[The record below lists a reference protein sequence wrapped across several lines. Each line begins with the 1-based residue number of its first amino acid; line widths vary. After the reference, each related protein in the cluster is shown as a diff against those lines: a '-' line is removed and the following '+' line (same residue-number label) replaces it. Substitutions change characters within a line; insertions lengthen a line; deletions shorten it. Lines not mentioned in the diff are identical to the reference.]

1 MKRLDLIIPLRGDLE
16 EILEEA
22 RHCARTL
29 PALLRLGRRREAA
42 SSVAACLC
50 RQFGVARQDDW
61 PLAAISAQADG
72 LDAGTGHWLRLDP
85 VHLEIGMG
93 GLMLHPGDEL
103 GIYADEAAAMVE
115 SLRPCWAAAG
125 IELLAPHATRWYLRL
140 PEPPRLTTTP
150 IDLLAG
156 AYLTPHLPEGA
167 GARRLMRL
175 VNEAQMLLHDHPVN
189 HAREA
194 RGLASVNGLWPWGGG
209 SLPRLGEGPDLIADR
224 RQISLAMAAFAGIEA
239 IPCPATLALAGAGRR
254 AARMLAVLPE
264 AAPDQRP
271 SEYLT
276 ALERDWLRPM
286 LRALRLGRLRQA
298 SIAMLTQPALHVEL
312 DTLGSWGYEALS
324 AFTRARRAND

>member
-1 MKRLDLIIPLRGDLE
+1 MKRLDLIIPLRGDLD

-22 RHCARTL
+22 RRYAPTL

-50 RQFGVARQDDW
+50 RHFGVARQDDW
-61 PLAAISAQADG
+61 PLAPISAQADG

-103 GIYADEAAAMVE
+103 GIDADEAAAMVE
-115 SLRPCWAAAG
+115 TMRPCWAAAG

-140 PEPPRLTTTP
+140 PEPPRLSATP
-150 IDLLAG
+150 VDRLAG

-167 GARRLMRL
+167 GAQRLMRL

-189 HAREA
+189 LAREA
-194 RGLASVNGLWPWGGG
+194 RGQASVNGLWPWGGG
-209 SLPRLGEGPDLIADR
+209 SLPRLNVVHDLIADH

-239 IPCPATLALAGAGRR
+239 IPCPATLAAAGAGRPV
-254 AARMLAVLPE
+254 ARMLAVLPE
-264 AAPDQRP
+264 PAPEQRP
-271 SEYLT
+271 SEQLA

-286 LRALRLGRLRQA
+286 LRALRLGRLRRA
-298 SIAMLTQPALHVEL
+298 SIAVLTQPALHVEL
-312 DTLGSWGYEALS
+312 DTLGSWGYKVPAV
-324 AFTRARRAND
+324 FTRARRADG